1 MDSWRSTYRGLVSD
15 DFLDNLRL
23 EERTARW
30 QQRLADATAGEF
42 AYVAQLPSGEVV
54 GFGSGVPFTQD
65 HPDYHS
71 ELRALHIIPSHQRSG
86 LGRRLTSHVAKH
98 LHDMGIN
105 NMLVWVLTG
114 NDAAC
119 RFYER
124 LGAVYVTDRVE
135 EFAGGSIPEV
145 AYGWPDIT
153 PLILPQP

>member
-1 MDSWRSTYRGLVSD
+1 
-15 DFLDNLRL
+15 
-23 EERTARW
+23 
-30 QQRLADATAGEF
+30 
-42 AYVAQLPSGEVV
+42 
-54 GFGSGVPFTQD
+54 
-65 HPDYHS
+65 
-71 ELRALHIIPSHQRSG
+71 
-86 LGRRLTSHVAKH
+86 
-98 LHDMGIN
+98 MGIN

-114 NDAAC
+114 NDPAC